1 MSDNLLLTL
10 LGAVGV
16 GALVMGLSNKEDSVK
31 ENWGPNG
38 SIQLRKQYE
47 RVEVKQDQ
55 NGNQV
60 LANVNFAQPPPQLK
74 QAIATVSKM
83 NAQGIPQ
90 RQQMATLSNR
100 ADENLAQQSAQFSR
114 IARSGNPM
122 VSNEGFEPSYS
133 YGGGN
138 LGSNAVTSND
148 YVSYPQFNQDIPL
161 QSPSL
166 NLPAQIRYNP
176 PSLDKMGITE
186 AYQSTPQN
194 SYIQKPLNNSMDYAN
209 IVEGYMSPSQAPYD
223 GPAYVANSKSF
234 NDAIEKGNNETSAK
248 FSSQD
253 GLLPLSTMEN
263 GGNGKPTMMYE
274 RLIYSTGRLGG
285 WRQAAGG
292 TDLIRGD
299 LAVCT
304 DPCQKGWFQSSLQP
318 KDLRVGALG
327 QIAGNSE
334 AGNTI
339 SSFVQQNGATGL
351 ASINPSLTTM
361 EKALLS
367 NPSGT
372 ALTSVSSFA

>member
-16 GALVMGLSNKEDSVK
+16 GALVMGLNSNKETLQ

-38 SIQLRKQYE
+38 SIQLRKVYE
-47 RVEVKQDQ
+47 TVQVDQVDGKQS
-55 NGNQV
+55 
-60 LANVNFAQPPPQLK
+60 LSSVNFAEPSPQLK
-74 QAIATVSKM
+74 QAIATVAKM
-83 NAQGIPQ
+83 NSQGVPQ
-90 RQQMATLSNR
+90 RQQLATLTNK
-100 ADENLAQQSAQFSR
+100 ADENRAQQMAQFSR
-114 IARSGNPM
+114 IAKSGNPM
-122 VSNEGFEPSYS
+122 IKESYEGYEPNYS
-133 YGGGN
+133 YGG

-148 YVSYPQFNQDIPL
+148 YVSYPQFNQNVPL

-166 NLPAQIRYNP
+166 NLPSQIRYNP
-176 PSLDKMGITE
+176 PSLDKMGLTD
-186 AYQSTPQN
+186 AYQSNGNN
-194 SYIQKPLNNSMDYAN
+194 SYIEKPLDGVMDYAN
-209 IVEGYMSPSQAPYD
+209 IVEGYMSPSQSPYE
-223 GPAYVANSKSF
+223 GPAYVANQKSF
-234 NDAIEKGNNETSAK
+234 QDAIDKGNKDASAD

-263 GGNGKPTMMYE
+263 GGAGKPTMMYE
-274 RLIYSTGRLGG
+274 RLMYSTGRLGG

-292 TDLIRGD
+292 SDLIRGD

-334 AGNTI
+334 AGATI
-339 SSFVQQNGATGL
+339 SSFVQQNGATGVP
-351 ASINPSLTTM
+351 SINPKLTTM

-367 NPSGT
+367 TPSGT
-372 ALTSVSSFA
+372 SLASVASFA